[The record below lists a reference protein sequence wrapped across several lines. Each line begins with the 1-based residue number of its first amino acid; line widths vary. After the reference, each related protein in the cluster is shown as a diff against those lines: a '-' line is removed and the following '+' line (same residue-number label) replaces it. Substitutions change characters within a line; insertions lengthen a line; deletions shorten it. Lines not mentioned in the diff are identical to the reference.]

1 MSTSPLLHASQ
12 VKGLLADAEKAL
24 QLVHAADQVLPIIS
38 AVAPQAAPLATLVKV
53 VDTVAPEILAAIKK
67 ALADAGLDK

>member
-1 MSTSPLLHASQ
+1 MSTSPLAHASQ
-12 VKGLLADAEKAL
+12 VQGLLADAEKAV

-38 AVAPQAAPLATLVKV
+38 AIAPQAAPLAALVKV

-67 ALADAGLDK
+67 ALADADLDK